1 MMATNATRI
10 EPTPT
15 TDKLHQIE
23 ETAPELQRGPKWLRE
38 HRYRASQAYNEAP
51 LPRRGL
57 HLWRYTDPAKFLV
70 NSDDI
75 ADTAFGPGYDQV
87 EQVLHEEL
95 KQGRLAAL
103 ATDLGGREINFSGI
117 DRLVE
122 RGVIVSRLSDAVM
135 RQPQLVR
142 DHLYSLVNAGMGKYE
157 ALNGALWNDGIFVF
171 VPRGITIEQPIHLL
185 REAGL
190 AQSSQYPRLL
200 VVAEEDTAF
209 TLVDEYGG
217 GSPDRDEGISQSH
230 GAVEIFG
237 GRHSRIQYVVLQRQG
252 QGAHTYLTHRA
263 RIEEGATMLTI
274 PLAFGAS
281 LSKHNYGV
289 ILHGRHSE
297 STMRGLAFGSKHQHY
312 DYHTLHHHA
321 VGETLSNIDHKVVL
335 KDRALSAYT
344 GLIRI
349 EQNARD
355 CEAFQENRNLLLNKG
370 TRAETIPELEI
381 LNEDVRCSHG
391 ATIGPLDPFEVF
403 YLESR
408 GIAREKAVR
417 IIVAGFAEPTLRQ
430 LPTDLRERIEKFVIR
445 RLEDI

>member
-1 MMATNATRI
+1 MATNATQV
-10 EPTPT
+10 EPTPA

-23 ETAPELQRGPKWLRE
+23 ESAPELQRGPKWLRE
-38 HRYRASQAYNEAP
+38 HRYQSMQAYNAAP

-70 NSDDI
+70 NREAV
-75 ADTAFGPGYDQV
+75 ADTAYGPDYDKV
-87 EQVLHEEL
+87 EAVLHDEL
-95 KQGRLAAL
+95 RQGHLSAVV
-103 ATDLGGREINFSGI
+103 TDLGGREIKLEGAEPLF
-117 DRLVE
+117 E
-122 RGVIVSRLSDAVM
+122 RGVIISKLSDAVM
-135 RQPQLVR
+135 HHPELVR
-142 DHLYSLVNAGMGKYE
+142 DHLYKLVNGGLGKHE
-157 ALNGALWNDGIFVF
+157 ALNGALWNDGVF
-171 VPRGITIEQPIHLL
+171 IYVPRGKTIEQPIHLL

-190 AQSSQYPRLL
+190 AESSQYPRLL
-200 VVAEEDTAF
+200 VVTEDNTEL

-217 GSPDRDEGISQSH
+217 GSPNRDEGISQSH

-237 GRHSRIQYVVLQRQG
+237 GKHSRIRYVVLQRQG
-252 QGAHTYLTHRA
+252 AGAHTYLAHRA

-274 PLAFGAS
+274 PLAFGAT
-281 LSKHNYGV
+281 LAKHNYGV

-297 STMRGLAFGSKHQHY
+297 STMRGLGFGSRHQHY

-321 VGETLSNIDHKVVL
+321 VGETHSDIDHKVVL
-335 KDRALSAYT
+335 KDRAMSAYT

-349 EQNARD
+349 EQNART

-370 TRAETIPELEI
+370 PRAETIPELEI

-391 ATIGPLDPFEVF
+391 ATIGPLDPLEVF

-417 IIVAGFAEPTLRQ
+417 MIVAGFAESTMRQ
-430 LPTDLRERIEKFVIR
+430 LPTDLRERIERFVIK

>member
-1 MMATNATRI
+1 MATNATQT
-10 EPTPT
+10 EPTPAT
-15 TDKLHQIE
+15 AKLHQIE

-38 HRYRASQAYNEAP
+38 HRYQSRQAYNEAP
-51 LPRRGL
+51 LARRGL
-57 HLWRYTDPAKFLV
+57 HLWRYTDPVKFLV
-70 NSDDI
+70 NREDI
-75 ADTAFGPGYDQV
+75 ADTAYGPGYDQV
-87 EQVLHEEL
+87 EAVLQDEL
-95 KQGRLAAL
+95 KQGRMAAV
-103 ATDLGGREINFSGI
+103 ATDLGGREISFRGI
-117 DRLVE
+117 ELLAE
-122 RGVIVSRLSDAVM
+122 RGIIVSKLSDAVLHH
-135 RQPQLVR
+135 PELVR
-142 DHLYSLVNAGMGKYE
+142 DHLYKLVNGGLGKFE
-157 ALNGALWNDGIFVF
+157 ALNGALWNDGIFIY
-171 VPRGITIEQPIHLL
+171 VPQGKTIEQPIHLL

-200 VVAEEDTAF
+200 VVAEDDTEL

-237 GRHSRIQYVVLQRQG
+237 GKHSRIQYVILQRQG
-252 QGAHTYLTHRA
+252 NGAHTYLTHRA

-349 EQNARD
+349 EQNART

-370 TRAETIPELEI
+370 PRAETIPELEI

-391 ATIGPLDPFEVF
+391 ATIGPLDPLEVF

-417 IIVAGFAEPTLRQ
+417 MIVAGFTEPTLRQ
-430 LPTDLRERIEKFVIR
+430 LPADLRERIERFVVK